1 MIPLSAQENRR
12 FIEQSLHRPHLTS
25 EPRKKTTFRFD
36 LMALRMRDAITG
48 KLSRAMVNGVL
59 DQTGKTSPAESWAAD
74 GAILVIEDCEPLLF
88 YLDSALISLG
98 YSSQHLAANLAEA
111 EAAWAQHKDDIRHV
125 LLNYELPD
133 GISVEFAAKIRG
145 ERPNVNIIVT
155 TGYDLA
161 TVREACGE
169 SSGFQFLQKPF
180 RLSEL
185 KDCLAAQEEFQDSA
199 SIVQ

>member
-59 DQTGKTSPAESWAAD
+59 DQTGKTSPAESWAA
-74 GAILVIEDCEPLLF
+74 E
-88 YLDSALISLG
+88 
-98 YSSQHLAANLAEA
+98 
-111 EAAWAQHKDDIRHV
+111 HKDDIRHV